1 MTRCSDYLHV
11 KLFGQENILCD
22 TQRQLMDER
31 EMERWER
38 WQKGGAELD
47 LEEQAHGAEEHVLA
61 EQGGV

>member
-1 MTRCSDYLHV
+1 
-11 KLFGQENILCD
+11 
-22 TQRQLMDER
+22 MDER

-47 LEEQAHGAEEHVLA
+47 LGEQVHRAEEHVLA